1 MKRASWAFVVLLV
14 AAGSTQLRAQV
25 LTEQQ
30 FLENALPN
38 HPGVT
43 AAAAAEAAAAGARR
57 QAGIVENP
65 VMSWE
70 REQPDT
76 VIRED
81 TLKLDWRLPFDGRKH
96 RIAAGDAALSASK
109 SDLESTRLGIRLEM
123 RSLFA
128 AWYIAAERETVLEA
142 HLERTKRLARWL
154 RARAEEGE
162 AAGVEAERLD
172 LEVEVFEREL
182 VAVRAAASAERAAAA
197 VWCDLVTKTVR
208 PQRPLLSIPP
218 ATADVG
224 DRPDLQA
231 IAHRVAEAEAV
242 QRLRRRSLEPP
253 EISLGWK
260 KLGEEGLSFEGP
272 VYGIAWPLPVFDRNQ
287 GNHEAATAEA
297 SVARSQLEFETR
309 LAEQR
314 ARAALA
320 AYNDLYRVAK
330 PEEAGS
336 RGLDVALATFA
347 AFEAGEA
354 SLTDVLD
361 ALRASVDVRLA
372 RLESLDQALAADREL
387 EAAIGRPILPGGRS

>member
-1 MKRASWAFVVLLV
+1 MKRASWALAVLLV
-14 AAGSTQLRAQV
+14 GAGSTQLRAQV
-25 LTEQQ
+25 LTEEQ
-30 FLENALPN
+30 FLENALVN

-43 AAAAAEAAAAGARR
+43 AAVAAQAAAAGARR

-65 VMSWE
+65 VVSWE

-96 RIAAGDAALSASK
+96 RVAAGDAALAASK
-109 SDLESTRLGIRLEM
+109 SDFESTELGIRLGM

-128 AWYIAAERETVLEA
+128 TWYIAAERETVLEA
-142 HLERTKRLARWL
+142 HLDRTKRLARWL

-182 VAVRAAASAERAAAA
+182 VAARAAASAERAAAA
-197 VWCDLVTKTVR
+197 VWCDLVSDTVR
-208 PQRPLLSIPP
+208 PQRPHLPIPP
-218 ATADVG
+218 ATAEVG
-224 DRPDLQA
+224 DRPDLRA
-231 IAHRVAEAEAV
+231 IAHRAAEAEAV
-242 QRLRRRSLEPP
+242 QRLQRRSVEPP

-260 KLGEEGLSFEGP
+260 KLGEEGLSFDGP
-272 VYGIAWPLPVFDRNQ
+272 VYGISWPLPVFDRNQ
-287 GNHEAATAEA
+287 GNRQAATAKA
-297 SVARSQLEFETR
+297 SVARSRLELETR

-320 AYNDLYRVAK
+320 AYEDLYRIAK
-330 PEEAGS
+330 PEKGGRES
-336 RGLDVALATFA
+336 FDVAIATFA

-372 RLESLDQALAADREL
+372 RLESLNQALAAEREL
-387 EAAIGRPILPGGRS
+387 EAAIGRPILLGGSS